1 MPSRDALQLLLDG
14 LQTFIREHLAL
25 ARVEMKQDLRAMGKD
40 LAVSAAGAPGLIAG
54 YLLLMAA
61 IALLLAKW
69 LPLWA
74 AFGLVA
80 VVNLAGGA
88 SLTYRGARRAMSNGM
103 DLHGTAEVQQID
115 VRQYQHCHRG
125 HDVTIGRRRSPA
137 AGPCGTSHRTD
148 QAPQIIFLS
157 PRATVRTLRACW
169 TDRGGEEWPTTSSR
183 SSVPA

>member
-1 MPSRDALQLLLDG
+1 MPAGNMPSRDALQLLLDG

-40 LAVSAAGAPGLIAG
+40 LAVSAAGAPALIAG

-69 LPLWA
+69 LPIWA

-103 DLHGTAEVQQID
+103 DLHGTAEELQRD
-115 VRQYQHCHRG
+115 RQWLASMKQGNGAQASLAPGNRAP
-125 HDVTIGRRRSPA
+125 TA
-137 AGPCGTSHRTD
+137 AP
-148 QAPQIIFLS
+148 
-157 PRATVRTLRACW
+157 
-169 TDRGGEEWPTTSSR
+169 
-183 SSVPA
+183 